1 MLESLLVANTTREER
16 ERIVVQ
22 ALSGGEVGCEDC
34 VSEQD
39 YALYQPY
46 IDGEMELDEATRRF
60 RASFVRE
67 DMYRPPRGEC
77 GFAR

>member
-39 YALYQPY
+39 FALYQPY

-60 RASFVRE
+60 RASFIRE
-67 DMYRPPRGEC
+67 DMDRPPRGVC
-77 GFAR
+77 GFAK

>member
-46 IDGEMELDEATRRF
+46 IDG
-60 RASFVRE
+60 
-67 DMYRPPRGEC
+67 
-77 GFAR
+77 

>member
-16 ERIVVQ
+16 ERIVAQ
-22 ALSGGEVGCEDC
+22 ALTGGEVGCEDC

-39 YALYQPY
+39 YALYRPY

-60 RASFVRE
+60 RASFIRE
-67 DMYRPPRGEC
+67 DMDRLPRGVC
-77 GFAR
+77 GFVK

>member
-1 MLESLLVANTTREER
+1 MLESLLVRNKTREQR
-16 ERIVVQ
+16 ERIVMQ
-22 ALSGGEVGCEDC
+22 ALAGGEVGCEDC

-60 RASFVRE
+60 RVSFIRE
-67 DMYRPPRGEC
+67 DMDRPPCGVC
-77 GFAR
+77 GFAK

>member
-16 ERIVVQ
+16 ERIVAQ
-22 ALSGGEVGCEDC
+22 ALTGGEVGCEDC

-39 YALYQPY
+39 YALYRPY

-67 DMYRPPRGEC
+67 DMDRPPRGEC

>member
-1 MLESLLVANTTREER
+1 M
-16 ERIVVQ
+16 
-22 ALSGGEVGCEDC
+22 
-34 VSEQD
+34 SEQD

-67 DMYRPPRGEC
+67 DMDRPPRGEC

>member
-22 ALSGGEVGCEDC
+22 ALSGGEVGYEDC

-67 DMYRPPRGEC
+67 DMDRPPRGEC

>member
-39 YALYQPY
+39 FALYQPY

-60 RASFVRE
+60 RASFIRE
-67 DMYRPPRGEC
+67 DMDRPPRGVC
-77 GFAR
+77 RFVK

>member
-16 ERIVVQ
+16 ERIVAQ
-22 ALSGGEVGCEDC
+22 ALTGGEVGCEDC

-60 RASFVRE
+60 CAAYVRE
-67 DMYRPPRGEC
+67 DMDRPLRGEC

>member
-22 ALSGGEVGCEDC
+22 ELSGGEVGCEDC

-67 DMYRPPRGEC
+67 DMDRPPRGEC
-77 GFAR
+77 GFSR

>member
-16 ERIVVQ
+16 ERIVAQ
-22 ALSGGEVGCEDC
+22 ALTGGEVGCEDC

-39 YALYQPY
+39 YALYRPY

-60 RASFVRE
+60 RASFVQE
-67 DMYRPPRGEC
+67 DMDRPPRGEC

>member
-39 YALYQPY
+39 FALYQPY

-60 RASFVRE
+60 RASFIRE
-67 DMYRPPRGEC
+67 DMDILPRGVC
-77 GFAR
+77 GFVK

>member
-1 MLESLLVANTTREER
+1 MLESLLVRNTTREQR
-16 ERIVVQ
+16 ERIVMQ
-22 ALSGGEVGCEDC
+22 ALAGGEVGCEDC

-60 RASFVRE
+60 RASFIRE
-67 DMYRPPRGEC
+67 DMDRPPRGVC
-77 GFAR
+77 GFAK